1 MHLFEHSI
9 IIIIYLVIPIVGSGQ
24 VSETLPSLS
33 DICNLRCPTLRFVP
47 NNAKAAFA
55 RVLSAT
61 LRTVVSEY
69 TVEAWTKLLML
80 PKCVLPSAKRRGR
93 HNRPV
98 PIDALCRMWSE
109 GRLSDLWHRALQRS
123 PTTSHSNRAEGDPGN
138 KKIVSAISLAQDGL
152 YGKACQA
159 LTSSGVA
166 PNNDDTWKLL
176 VSKHPHSPCP
186 SVPPVSDVEFKLP
199 SDQNLM
205 SILMS
210 FPKLTAAGPS
220 GLRIQHLI
228 DAAEVPL
235 QTPLLQSLKAVI
247 NILSSGKAPKE
258 LAIYLAGGNLTAL
271 NKATL
276 GDIRPIAVGEVLRR
290 LVGKCLC
297 AALRVKAASFFE
309 PYQFG
314 VACPRGAERII
325 HGLRA
330 CVEEH
335 WLEEDFGVLKVD
347 MKNAFNQVSRRALL
361 SECAEHFPELLPW
374 VGWCYGQHPYLWHT
388 LGCLTSES
396 GVQQGDPLGPLLFSL
411 VLNVLVKTISEDKA
425 CSSNLF
431 HAWYL
436 DDGVLAGPRQSLC
449 RCLSLLQ
456 VHGPA
461 LSLLVNVSKCEVFSH
476 HNLDVFPSGM
486 KASDK
491 PNIVILGVAIGDL
504 DFCSSFISTKRMEA
518 RALLSQ
524 LEQVGVL
531 DPQVALVLLRLC
543 GGFCKLVHLARS
555 TPPSLSSQALSLF
568 DNDIR
573 RVFSECTGVD
583 TSDTAWKQAQLSL
596 SRGGLGLR
604 SLSHHSSAA
613 YISSICSSGFGSK
626 SVHHLS
632 QAVEVFNNLVFPVE
646 AINVESVHV

>member
-1 MHLFEHSI
+1 MFILGVILQHTNNI
-9 IIIIYLVIPIVGSGQ
+9 QYYIKKNKTIIIY
-24 VSETLPSLS
+24 
-33 DICNLRCPTLRFVP
+33 
-47 NNAKAAFA
+47 
-55 RVLSAT
+55 
-61 LRTVVSEY
+61 Y
-69 TVEAWTKLLML
+69 
-80 PKCVLPSAKRRGR
+80 
-93 HNRPV
+93 
-98 PIDALCRMWSE
+98 
-109 GRLSDLWHRALQRS
+109 
-123 PTTSHSNRAEGDPGN
+123 
-138 KKIVSAISLAQDGL
+138 
-152 YGKACQA
+152 
-159 LTSSGVA
+159 
-166 PNNDDTWKLL
+166 
-176 VSKHPHSPCP
+176 
-186 SVPPVSDVEFKLP
+186 
-199 SDQNLM
+199 
-205 SILMS
+205 
-210 FPKLTAAGPS
+210 
-220 GLRIQHLI
+220 
-228 DAAEVPL
+228 
-235 QTPLLQSLKAVI
+235 
-247 NILSSGKAPKE
+247 
-258 LAIYLAGGNLTAL
+258 
-271 NKATL
+271 
-276 GDIRPIAVGEVLRR
+276 
-290 LVGKCLC
+290 VGKCLG

-314 VACPRGAERII
+314 VACPRGDERII

-425 CSSNLF
+425 RSSNLF

-436 DDGVLAGPRQSLC
+436 DDGVLAGSRQSLC

-461 LSLLVNVSKCEVFSH
+461 LGLLVNVSKCEVFSH

-524 LEQVGVL
+524 LEQLGVL

-613 YISSICSSGFGSK
+613 YISSICSSGFGST

-646 AINVESVHV
+646 AINVESVLLSPPIQKTLSSKFDDHLFNNLITISSLADKVYCPFLHPMLQPGCL

>member
-1 MHLFEHSI
+1 M
-9 IIIIYLVIPIVGSGQ
+9 
-24 VSETLPSLS
+24 
-33 DICNLRCPTLRFVP
+33 
-47 NNAKAAFA
+47 
-55 RVLSAT
+55 
-61 LRTVVSEY
+61 
-69 TVEAWTKLLML
+69 
-80 PKCVLPSAKRRGR
+80 
-93 HNRPV
+93 
-98 PIDALCRMWSE
+98 
-109 GRLSDLWHRALQRS
+109 
-123 PTTSHSNRAEGDPGN
+123 
-138 KKIVSAISLAQDGL
+138 
-152 YGKACQA
+152 
-159 LTSSGVA
+159 
-166 PNNDDTWKLL
+166 
-176 VSKHPHSPCP
+176 
-186 SVPPVSDVEFKLP
+186 
-199 SDQNLM
+199 
-205 SILMS
+205 
-210 FPKLTAAGPS
+210 
-220 GLRIQHLI
+220 
-228 DAAEVPL
+228 
-235 QTPLLQSLKAVI
+235 
-247 NILSSGKAPKE
+247 
-258 LAIYLAGGNLTAL
+258 
-271 NKATL
+271 
-276 GDIRPIAVGEVLRR
+276 
-290 LVGKCLC
+290 
-297 AALRVKAASFFE
+297 
-309 PYQFG
+309 
-314 VACPRGAERII
+314 
-325 HGLRA
+325 
-330 CVEEH
+330 
-335 WLEEDFGVLKVD
+335 LKVD

-425 CSSNLF
+425 RSSNLF

-436 DDGVLAGPRQSLC
+436 DDGVLAGSRQSLC

-461 LSLLVNVSKCEVFSH
+461 LGLLVNVSKCEVFSH

-524 LEQVGVL
+524 LEQLGVL

-613 YISSICSSGFGSK
+613 YISSICSSGFGST

-646 AINVESVHV
+646 AINVESVLLSPPIQKTLSSKFDDHLFNNLITISSLADKVYCPFLHPMLQPGCL

>member
-1 MHLFEHSI
+1 MLNSSF
-9 IIIIYLVIPIVGSGQ
+9 LVIKISC
-24 VSETLPSLS
+24 PSL
-33 DICNLRCPTLRFVP
+33 CPR
-47 NNAKAAFA
+47 
-55 RVLSAT
+55 
-61 LRTVVSEY
+61 
-69 TVEAWTKLLML
+69 
-80 PKCVLPSAKRRGR
+80 
-93 HNRPV
+93 
-98 PIDALCRMWSE
+98 
-109 GRLSDLWHRALQRS
+109 
-123 PTTSHSNRAEGDPGN
+123 
-138 KKIVSAISLAQDGL
+138 
-152 YGKACQA
+152 
-159 LTSSGVA
+159 
-166 PNNDDTWKLL
+166 
-176 VSKHPHSPCP
+176 
-186 SVPPVSDVEFKLP
+186 
-199 SDQNLM
+199 
-205 SILMS
+205 
-210 FPKLTAAGPS
+210 
-220 GLRIQHLI
+220 
-228 DAAEVPL
+228 
-235 QTPLLQSLKAVI
+235 
-247 NILSSGKAPKE
+247 KAPKD
-258 LAIYLAGGNLTAL
+258 IYLAGGNLTAL

-309 PYQFG
+309 SYQFG

-396 GVQQGDPLGPLLFSL
+396 ALG
-411 VLNVLVKTISEDKA
+411 
-425 CSSNLF
+425 
-431 HAWYL
+431 
-436 DDGVLAGPRQSLC
+436 
-449 RCLSLLQ
+449 
-456 VHGPA
+456 
-461 LSLLVNVSKCEVFSH
+461 LLVNVSKCEVFSH

-504 DFCSSFISTKRMEA
+504 DFCSSFISTKQMEA

-613 YISSICSSGFGSK
+613 YIFSICSSGFGSK

-646 AINVESVHV
+646 AINVESVLLSPPIQKTQSSKFDDHLFNNLLTLSSLADKACLLSISSPHASAWLSVTPSEGLGLHLDPPVFQIAVKWWLGLDTSEGSQCTLCPGVLDHLDHHAVTCKYGGDVVSRHNKIRDILVETCRRAHIGVQVDLSKPAALDVSIPSPLNPLTLLEAGVLAKSAAQVTEARKHQANNPKCSELGWVCVPMVAESYGAWGDEASSIISSIASRLATSTCKSKSVVLNDIYGRSNVHLVRANATAIISRIIPLS